1 MRSIGGSSWRVTRE
15 VTYLTIRNLPFW
27 RTTPVPSTCVL
38 PDRRRRRAAAALR
51 SRGFPYIF
59 PPYAIIV
66 SAASTHSV
74 GNRAATASAFRRALV
89 RQVVF
94 SPPRR
99 TSRTSDGTTRKSWPL
114 RSLRRDVD
122 AEARMNMRESV
133 DAKGVRL
140 KHKILQS
147 PMAGCTDLA
156 YRKIARRFGCQIA
169 FTEMVK
175 DQPVVQGNPKT
186 LDMLRT
192 ADWDHPL
199 GMQVVG
205 RDPELMREAAKRLE
219 ALGADVIDV
228 NLGCPMPKVVN
239 NGCGAALLREPAQ
252 VGRILEAMVAAVR
265 VPVTIKMRT
274 GFGDGDDDRFL
285 QIATLAGEC
294 GAGAITVHGRTRKQM
309 YTGFSNHEAIRA
321 VKEVARI
328 PVIGNGDIRSGADA
342 KKMIEDTGCDGV
354 M

>member
-1 MRSIGGSSWRVTRE
+1 
-15 VTYLTIRNLPFW
+15 
-27 RTTPVPSTCVL
+27 
-38 PDRRRRRAAAALR
+38 
-51 SRGFPYIF
+51 
-59 PPYAIIV
+59 
-66 SAASTHSV
+66 
-74 GNRAATASAFRRALV
+74 
-89 RQVVF
+89 
-94 SPPRR
+94 
-99 TSRTSDGTTRKSWPL
+99 
-114 RSLRRDVD
+114 
-122 AEARMNMRESV
+122 
-133 DAKGVRL
+133 
-140 KHKILQS
+140 
-147 PMAGCTDLA
+147 MAGCTDLA

-175 DQPVVQGNPKT
+175 DKPVVQGNPKT
-186 LDMLRT
+186 LEMLQT

-228 NLGCPMPKVVN
+228 NLGCPVPKVVN
-239 NGCGAALLREPAQ
+239 DGCGAALLREPAQ
-252 VGRILEAMVAAVR
+252 VGRILEAMVPAVK

-285 QIATLAGEC
+285 QIAALAGEC

-321 VKEVARI
+321 VKEVATI

-354 M
+354 MLARGALGNPWIYREVEQYLQAGSLPAPPSVAQKAAVLRDHFQAVREIYGDRLAPHLIRRVIHWFVKGASGSASLRDQGSHIQTPEQFEELVRQFEGSQYEASARDRALRA